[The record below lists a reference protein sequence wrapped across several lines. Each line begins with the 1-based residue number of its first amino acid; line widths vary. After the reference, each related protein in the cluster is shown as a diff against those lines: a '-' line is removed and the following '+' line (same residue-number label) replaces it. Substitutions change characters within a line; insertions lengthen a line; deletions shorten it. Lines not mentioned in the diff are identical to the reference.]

1 MLVSITRFTL
11 RWRWAVVTVWLFLL
25 VAGLSLLP
33 TLSSVVQTDDTAFLP
48 TNAPSVR
55 AAQLVA
61 NLTPAGQQDGLLVAN
76 SLNGPLTTSDLAT
89 MEVIEAKTRRLPLVS
104 SVSGGATS
112 TDGEVKT
119 AIVRFVPSAAGGGR
133 LGQIAVDSIR
143 SLFPDEP
150 ALSFYLT
157 GALPVLVDQQA
168 AASRTESKV
177 VLVTALLI
185 LFLLL
190 LGLRAL
196 GAPLVVLAAAGLAL
210 AVSGPVIAWST
221 HIGVQISSLLQL
233 LLTALVLGAGTDYGL
248 FLLFR
253 YREYLAEG
261 HGHDEA
267 IILAMARVGK
277 SITFSAATVV
287 AALLSLLLAS
297 FGLYRGVGPGLAIG
311 VAIVLAVNLTFLP
324 ACLAIC
330 GPRIF
335 WPWRPHRGAPSR
347 GWGLVASRTTRRPMG
362 ALVGVVAL
370 LGALAVFL
378 IAYAPSG
385 FNTGGAIGNSAIG
398 EQVIAEHFGALDVSS
413 EEVAFRLRSSVWNE
427 PSLLQR
433 YRSDLLNTGLFTGVS
448 GALNMGGQPVPTWWL
463 TLAYSYLGPPQDL
476 PAVAPAGLGQYTA
489 WYDAYRSTAELV
501 SAGGRTIVYKVA
513 LSAGSPSST
522 AAMQDVPAVRAAV
535 HSVGHALGAAESG
548 YIGMAPGAYD
558 VSQVSTSDMVKI
570 VPVVLAVLA
579 LLLALLVGSL
589 VAPFY
594 LVASVGLS
602 YLAALGLTVAI
613 FVVVG
618 GGLGVNF
625 TLPFFMF
632 VFVMALGQDYNIL
645 VISRIKEEAARLPL
659 REAVSKAMVATGTT
673 VTSAGLILAGTFAAL
688 AATTSG
694 QIRQIRVGLS
704 LGILLDTFLVRT
716 VLLPATVV
724 LLGRW
729 NWWPWPS
736 RGLLPNQDPASTVS
750 NAPAITR

>member
-157 GALPVLVDQQA
+157 GALPVLVDQQG

-311 VAIVLAVNLTFLP
+311 VAID
-324 ACLAIC
+324 
-330 GPRIF
+330 
-335 WPWRPHRGAPSR
+335 RG
-347 GWGLVASRTTRRPMG
+347 GC
-362 ALVGVVAL
+362 
-370 LGALAVFL
+370 
-378 IAYAPSG
+378 
-385 FNTGGAIGNSAIG
+385 
-398 EQVIAEHFGALDVSS
+398 
-413 EEVAFRLRSSVWNE
+413 
-427 PSLLQR
+427 
-433 YRSDLLNTGLFTGVS
+433 
-448 GALNMGGQPVPTWWL
+448 
-463 TLAYSYLGPPQDL
+463 
-476 PAVAPAGLGQYTA
+476 
-489 WYDAYRSTAELV
+489 
-501 SAGGRTIVYKVA
+501 
-513 LSAGSPSST
+513 
-522 AAMQDVPAVRAAV
+522 
-535 HSVGHALGAAESG
+535 
-548 YIGMAPGAYD
+548 
-558 VSQVSTSDMVKI
+558 
-570 VPVVLAVLA
+570 
-579 LLLALLVGSL
+579 
-589 VAPFY
+589 
-594 LVASVGLS
+594 
-602 YLAALGLTVAI
+602 
-613 FVVVG
+613 
-618 GGLGVNF
+618 
-625 TLPFFMF
+625 
-632 VFVMALGQDYNIL
+632 
-645 VISRIKEEAARLPL
+645 
-659 REAVSKAMVATGTT
+659 
-673 VTSAGLILAGTFAAL
+673 
-688 AATTSG
+688 
-694 QIRQIRVGLS
+694 
-704 LGILLDTFLVRT
+704 
-716 VLLPATVV
+716 
-724 LLGRW
+724 
-729 NWWPWPS
+729 
-736 RGLLPNQDPASTVS
+736 
-750 NAPAITR
+750 

>member
-1 MLVSITRFTL
+1 ML
-11 RWRWAVVTVWLFLL
+11 RWRWAVVTSWIFLL
-25 VAGLSLLP
+25 VTAVHFLP
-33 TLSSVVQTDDTAFLP
+33 SLSSVVQNDNAAFLP
-48 TNAPSVR
+48 SNAPSVQ
-55 AAQLVA
+55 AAQLVT
-61 NLTPAGQQDGLLVAN
+61 NLAPSGQLGGLLVAD
-76 SLNGPLTTSDLAT
+76 STNGPLTTSDLART
-89 MEVIEAKTRRLPLVS
+89 ELLERQIGRLPLVA

-112 TDGEVKT
+112 SDGEVKT
-119 AIVRFVPSAAGGGR
+119 AIVQFVPSAAGGGR
-133 LGQIAVDSIR
+133 LGRTAVASIR

-150 ALSFYLT
+150 ELYFYLT
-157 GALPVLVDQQA
+157 GALPVLVDQQG

-177 VLVTALLI
+177 VLATALLI

-190 LGLRAL
+190 VALRAL
-196 GAPLVVLAAAGLAL
+196 GAPLVLLAAAGLGL
-210 AVSGPVIAWST
+210 GVSAPVIAWST

-253 YREYLAEG
+253 YREYLAD
-261 HGHDEA
+261 GHDHQEA
-267 IILAMARVGK
+267 IVLAMARVGK
-277 SITFSAATVV
+277 SITFSAATVI

-311 VAIVLAVNLTFLP
+311 VAIALMVNLTFLP

-330 GPRIF
+330 GPRVF
-335 WPWRPHRGAPSR
+335 WPWRPHRGVPRR
-347 GWGLVASRTTRRPMG
+347 GWGLVASRTVRRPAG
-362 ALVGVVAL
+362 ALVAVAAL

-385 FNTGGAIGNSAIG
+385 FNTGGAIGGTNSAIG
-398 EQVIAEHFGALDVSS
+398 EQVVADHFGALQVSS
-413 EEVAFRLRSSVWNE
+413 EEVAFRLRSSVWDK
-427 PSLLQR
+427 PSLLDA
-433 YRSDLLNTGLFTGVS
+433 YRADLLDTGLFTGVS
-448 GALNMGGQPVPTWWL
+448 GALDAGGAPVPAWWL
-463 TLAYSYLGPPQDL
+463 SLAHSYLGPPQGL
-476 PAVAPAGLGQYTA
+476 PAVAPGGLGPYTA
-489 WYDAYRSTAELV
+489 WYNAYRSTAELV
-501 SAGGRTIVYKVA
+501 SANGRTIVFKVS
-513 LSAGSPSST
+513 LSAGQPTST
-522 AAMQDVPAVRAAV
+522 AAMQAVPLVRDAV
-535 HSVGHALGAAESG
+535 HSVASELGAVRSG
-548 YIGMAPGAYD
+548 YIGTAAGAYD
-558 VSQVSTSDMVKI
+558 VSRISTSDMVKI

-579 LLLALLVGSL
+579 LLLALLVKSL
-589 VAPFY
+589 LAPVY

-613 FVVVG
+613 FVVIG

-645 VISRIKEEAARLPL
+645 VISRIREEADHLAL

-673 VTSAGLILAGTFAAL
+673 VTSAGLILAGTFGVL

-694 QIRQIRVGLS
+694 QIRQIGVGLS
-704 LGILLDTFLVRT
+704 LGILLDTFFVRT

-736 RGLLPNQDPASTVS
+736 GEPSRDQDLTSTASKARAMT
-750 NAPAITR
+750 P